1 MPKILNLKI
10 TLLCSLMMGNF
21 PFFDE
26 TRIVLASLRDTPS
39 LAVTRSSK
47 GVMMSESGT
56 LLLPL
61 SKKSMSR
68 DVTIPASRPEREK
81 AWSFYKGYKN

>member
-1 MPKILNLKI
+1 M
-10 TLLCSLMMGNF
+10 
-21 PFFDE
+21 
-26 TRIVLASLRDTPS
+26 LASLRDTPS

-68 DVTIPASRPEREK
+68 DVTIPASRPEREIDLVVL
-81 AWSFYKGYKN
+81 